1 MQYDEFFFKESANK
15 KARLIW
21 LVLCVALTV
30 INAIDVVR
38 GDHGVPYF
46 IAYMVFCWV
55 PFVFGLVML
64 KIKGMDF
71 TYYKDIVAVGYGWF
85 YLMTLFTT
93 NSHLSFAFF
102 FPLASMTLLY
112 KNKGYVVRVC
122 VAAFAMLLFYVG
134 KNWMAG
140 LTTAADIYAYE
151 VQILSMVLCNMGLI
165 LSIKHLITSDGS
177 MMEDVQRNLDRVVH
191 TVEQVKDA
199 SNAIVEGMTVVRE
212 LTDEN
217 KEGAQIV
224 VESMEE
230 LAENNTTLYQ
240 KTMSS
245 MDMTSKINNQVENVA
260 GMVQNMVQLIDGSST
275 HSNLSAQELQ
285 EVVASANEMAKLSRE
300 VEDILVAFKA
310 EFEMVK
316 TETSTIEEI
325 TERTNLLSLNASI
338 EAARA
343 GEAGRGFAVV
353 AGEIRNLS
361 MGTQNSSTRI
371 IDALNHLE
379 ETSDRMTRSITK
391 TIELIQA
398 SLEKVEKVNQSVAII
413 AEDSTMLG
421 NNIQQV
427 DSAMKEVE
435 ESNQSMVDNMKQIC
449 DVMIAMTTSVENTEH
464 ANRAM
469 LSKYEETSEN
479 VEHIEHVVGGLMEQL
494 GMGGFMGIKDI
505 CAGMRISLASK
516 KKEDVVYGG
525 KIIALQDNVLTVEM
539 DRALPEL
546 LWAPGGNPDMQL
558 KAAIGSVLYIWEAPE
573 AIPSKGKTNCEY
585 VITLHTTPQIMNR
598 RKYPRMPLHD
608 ACSAKVESEE
618 LAFDGRML
626 NISAGGFAFG
636 TRAKNLEHIKG
647 KVVELEIPTIAIP
660 ECKKLTGDVIR
671 ISESNGQ
678 FIIGCRLFEDNMAIK
693 EYVEKHHNEE

>member
-1 MQYDEFFFKESANK
+1 MEYSEVYFKKSANK
-15 KARLIW
+15 KALAIW

-46 IAYMVFCWV
+46 IAYMVFCWL
-55 PFVFGLVML
+55 PFFIGLLML
-64 KIKGMDF
+64 KLKGF
-71 TYYKDIVAVGYGWF
+71 EYSRYKDIVAVGYGLF
-85 YLMTLFTT
+85 YMMTLFTT

-112 KNKGYVVRVC
+112 KNKGYVVRVS
-122 VAAFAMLLFYVG
+122 VAAFLMMVGYVI
-134 KNWMAG
+134 KNYMAG
-140 LTTAADIYAYE
+140 LNSTADIYAYE
-151 VQILSMVLCNMGLI
+151 VQLLSMVLCNLGLV

-177 MMEDVQRNLDRVVH
+177 MMDSVQQNLDRVVN

-199 SNAIVEGMTVVRE
+199 SNAIVEGVTVVRE

-230 LAENNTTLYQ
+230 LTENNTTLYQ

-275 HSNLSAQELQ
+275 HSALSAQELQ
-285 EVVASANEMAKLSRE
+285 EVVVSANEMAKLSQE
-300 VEDILVAFKA
+300 VGEILVAFKS

-371 IDALNHLE
+371 VDALNRLE
-379 ETSDRMTRSITK
+379 ETADRMTQSITK
-391 TIELIQA
+391 TIELIQE
-398 SLEKVEKVNQSVAII
+398 SLEKIESVNESVSII
-413 AEDSTMLG
+413 ADDSVMLG

-427 DSAMKEVE
+427 DSAMKEVAG
-435 ESNQSMVDNMKQIC
+435 SNQSMVDNMKQIC
-449 DVMIAMTTSVENTEH
+449 DVMIAMTTSVENTDH
-464 ANRAM
+464 ANKAM
-469 LSKYEETSEN
+469 LSKYQETSRN
-479 VEHIEHVVGGLMEQL
+479 VEHIEDVVGSLMEQL
-494 GMGGFMGIKDI
+494 GMGGFMGVKDI
-505 CAGMRISLASK
+505 NVGMRISLCSK
-516 KKEDVVYGG
+516 SRESVACNGAIVSLQED
-525 KIIALQDNVLTVEM
+525 ALQVKM
-539 DRALPEL
+539 DEEL
-546 LWAPGGNPDMQL
+546 SGEYLVSGGSADMQL
-558 KAAIGSVLYIWEAPE
+558 KAAVGSVLYVWDAPE
-573 AIPSKGKTNCEY
+573 VVPSEDKKGTSY
-585 VITLHTTPQIMNR
+585 VILLHNNPRIMNR
-598 RKYPRMPLHD
+598 RKYPRMPVHD
-608 ACSAKVESEE
+608 ACTIRVDGEE
-618 LAFDGRML
+618 VSYDGRMM

-636 TRAKNLEHIKG
+636 SRVKELGDIKG
-647 KVVELEIPTIAIP
+647 KVVEVEIPTLAIQ
-660 ECKKLTGDVIR
+660 ECKKLAGDVIR

-678 FIIGCRLFEDNMAIK
+678 FVIGCRLFEDHLAIK
-693 EYVEKHHNEE
+693 EYVEKHYSGQ

>member
-1 MQYDEFFFKESANK
+1 MEYNESYFKKSANK

-21 LVLCVALTV
+21 LVLCAVLTV
-30 INAIDVVR
+30 INAIDVAR

-46 IAYMVFCWV
+46 IAYMIFCWV
-55 PFVFGLVML
+55 PFGIGLIML
-64 KIKGMDF
+64 KIKGLD
-71 TYYKDIVAVGYGWF
+71 YAHYKDIVAIGYGWF

-112 KNKGYVVRVC
+112 KNKGYVVRVG
-122 VAAFAMLLFYVG
+122 VAAFLMLLFYVG
-134 KNWMAG
+134 KSYMSG
-140 LTTAADIYAYE
+140 LNSPADIYAYE
-151 VQILSMVLCNMGLI
+151 VQILSMFLCIMGLV

-177 MMEDVQRNLDRVVH
+177 MMEDIQHNLDRVVH

-199 SNAIVEGMTVVRE
+199 SNAIVEGVTVVRE

-217 KEGAQIV
+217 KDGAQIV

-260 GMVQNMVQLIDGSST
+260 GMVQNMVQLIDGSAT
-275 HSNLSAQELQ
+275 HSRLSAQELQ
-285 EVVASANEMAKLSRE
+285 EVVVSANEMAKLSRE
-300 VEDILVAFKA
+300 VEDILVAFKS

-316 TETSTIEEI
+316 AETSTIEEI
-325 TERTNLLSLNASI
+325 TERTTLLSLNASI

-343 GEAGRGFAVV
+343 GEAGKGFAVV
-353 AGEIRNLS
+353 AGEIRSLS

-371 IDALNHLE
+371 VDALNRLE
-379 ETSDRMTRSITK
+379 ETSDRMTHSITK

-398 SLEKVEKVNQSVAII
+398 SLEKVEKVNESVSII

-494 GMGGFMGIKDI
+494 GMGGFMGIRDI
-505 CAGMRISLASK
+505 RTGMRISIVTK
-516 KKEDVVYGG
+516 DKEDVVYGG
-525 KIIALQDNVLTVEM
+525 WIQELYDNALAVDM
-539 DRALPEL
+539 DCALPEQLHMTGANPNL
-546 LWAPGGNPDMQL
+546 LMKVAV
-558 KAAIGSVLYIWEAPE
+558 GSVLYVWDTPE
-573 AIPSKGKTNCEY
+573 VVTAKGKKAGEY
-585 VITLHTTPQIMNR
+585 TITLHTTPRIMNR
-598 RKYPRMPLHD
+598 RKYPRMPIHD
-608 ACSAKVESEE
+608 VCNVRVESEE
-618 LAFDGRML
+618 LDFDGRML

-647 KVVELEIPTIAIP
+647 KMVELEIPTIAIP
-660 ECKKLTGDVIR
+660 NCKKLIGDVIR

-678 FIIGCRLFEDNMAIK
+678 FTIGCRLLEDNMAIK
-693 EYVEKHHNEE
+693 EYVEKHYNDK

>member
-1 MQYDEFFFKESANK
+1 MEYDEIYFKRSANK
-15 KARLIW
+15 KAQAIW
-21 LVLCVALTV
+21 LVVCVALTV
-30 INAIDVVR
+30 LNAIDVAI
-38 GDHGVPYF
+38 GEHTMPYF
-46 IAYMVFCWV
+46 IAYMLFCWG
-55 PFVFGLVML
+55 PFLFGFVML
-64 KIKGMDF
+64 RIKGPEF
-71 TYYKDIVAVGYGWF
+71 TYYKDIIAVGYGWF

-112 KNKGYVVRVC
+112 KNKGYVMRVC
-122 VAAFAMLLFYVG
+122 VAAFAMLIFYVV
-134 KNWMAG
+134 KNLMGG
-140 LTTAADIYAYE
+140 LTSTADIYAYE
-151 VQILSMVLCNMGLI
+151 VQVLSMLLCNMGLI
-165 LSIKHLITSDGS
+165 LSIKHLITSDGN
-177 MMEDVQRNLDRVVH
+177 MMANIKQNLDRVVN

-199 SNAIVEGMTVVRE
+199 SNSIVEGVTVVRE

-230 LAENNTTLYQ
+230 LTENNTTLYQ

-245 MDMTSKINNQVENVA
+245 MDMTAKINNQVENVA
-260 GMVQNMVQLIDGSST
+260 TMVQNMVQLIDGSST
-275 HSNLSAQELQ
+275 HSNLSARELQ
-285 EVVASANEMAKLSRE
+285 EVVVSANEMAKLSLE
-300 VEDILVAFKA
+300 VEKILATFKT

-379 ETSDRMTRSITK
+379 ETADKMTDSITR

-398 SLEKVEKVNQSVAII
+398 SLEKIEKVNESVAII

-421 NNIQQV
+421 SNIQQV

-435 ESNQSMVDNMKQIC
+435 LSNQSMVDNMKQIC
-449 DVMIAMTTSVENTEH
+449 DVMIAMTTSVESTDH
-464 ANRAM
+464 ANKAM
-469 LSKYEETSEN
+469 LSKYEETSRN
-479 VEHIEHVVGGLMEQL
+479 VENIEQVVGGLMEQL
-494 GMGGFMGIKDI
+494 GMGGFMGVKDI
-505 CAGMRISLASK
+505 EPGMRMTLSVK
-516 KKEDVVYGG
+516 NKENEAYSGT
-525 KIIALQDNVLTVEM
+525 IL
-539 DRALPEL
+539 EL
-546 LWAPGGNPDMQL
+546 LENALKVSMDEGAFADFLAGKGAEDLQL
-558 KAAIGSVLYIWEAPE
+558 KVAVGSVQYVWDAPVVTRS
-573 AIPSKGKTNCEY
+573 ADKSTDHY
-585 VITLHTTPQIMNR
+585 VITLQSNPRIMNR
-598 RKYPRMPLHD
+598 RKYPRMPVHD
-608 ACSAKVESEE
+608 ACRIKVGEAEESY
-618 LAFDGRML
+618 DGRMM

-636 TRAKNLEHIKG
+636 TRAKELGDIKG
-647 KVVELEIPTIAIP
+647 CVVTLEIPTIAIP
-660 ECKKLTGDVIR
+660 QCQTLTGDVIR

-678 FIIGCRLFEDNMAIK
+678 FVIGCRLFEDHLAIK
-693 EYVEKHHNEE
+693 EYVEEHYDGE